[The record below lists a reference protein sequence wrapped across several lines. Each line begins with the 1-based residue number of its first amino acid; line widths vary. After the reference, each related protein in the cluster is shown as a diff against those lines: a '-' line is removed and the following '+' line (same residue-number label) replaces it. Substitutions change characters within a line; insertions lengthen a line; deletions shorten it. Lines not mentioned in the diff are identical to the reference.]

1 MLKFS
6 GSSCISMEFVCDG
19 QVDCDDESDEKM
31 ANCTKTTC
39 KVNQFS
45 CANTTRCIPLR
56 YQCDGD
62 NDCGDGSDEMR
73 QYGCTP
79 KQCRSNQFA

>member
-6 GSSCISMEFVCDG
+6 GSSCISKEFVCDG

-31 ANCTKTTC
+31 TNCTKTTC